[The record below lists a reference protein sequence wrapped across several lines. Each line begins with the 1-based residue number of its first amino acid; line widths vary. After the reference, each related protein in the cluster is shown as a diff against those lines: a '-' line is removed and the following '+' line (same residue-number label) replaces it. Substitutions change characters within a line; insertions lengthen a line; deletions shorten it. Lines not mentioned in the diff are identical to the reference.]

1 MEQVNVPRV
10 WLSGEAALPVRAA
23 SLHPDGGPTGNFRY
37 SDKEYIAITVLPHQ
51 WKQFAAATG
60 MPGLETDPRFATPLY
75 SASHSS
81 VGRISAFATAHPQCG
96 HSALLAE
103 RSPIEFFF

>member
-1 MEQVNVPRV
+1 MTPIAGSPFGEKAQSSAART
-10 WLSGEAALPVRAA
+10 LSIFG
-23 SLHPDGGPTGNFRY
+23 
-37 SDKEYIAITVLPHQ
+37 
-51 WKQFAAATG
+51 
-60 MPGLETDPRFATPLY
+60 LY

-81 VGRISAFATAHPQCG
+81 VGRISAFATAYPQCG